1 MYSGPCPHARAFDQ
15 QFCCLLRPSCGH
27 LQHLNGLLVDDDHLA
42 WGRRRRQ
49 EHMLGGNT
57 QGGCRGADAESAGSK
72 CTDTGHPV
80 PTGIQ
85 AIGGGNVHFVIP
97 RPVAGLLLAAPNQM
111 SAEQATQFRGSV
123 RAKGSGRARALRHL
137 AVIIAVV
144 LLSLCLFPVH
154 FLCGRLLVA
163 RANREG
169 GAPKSAGVCV
179 CARGR
184 AQAGL
189 ADARTSDALGQSS
202 TARSEE
208 PVKKWPGVSFGAVG
222 LLSLF
227 LPFLPFL
234 PLAIA
239 RAASPAAQQ
248 AHSRERNRATECDR
262 APAVPTTACACLSA
276 PGPGLLARH

>member
-1 MYSGPCPHARAFDQ
+1 MHGHRAPCAHRDT
-15 QFCCLLRPSCGH
+15 GH
-27 LQHLNGLLVDDDHLA
+27 
-42 WGRRRRQ
+42 RRRQ
-49 EHMLGGNT
+49 CTFRHPTARSWSSPGRAQPNVSRAGHTVSRVGASKGIWPSAGAASPRRHHRRGASFPLPFSRALSLWAAPGGAGE
-57 QGGCRGADAESAGSK
+57 QGGWGAEK
-72 CTDTGHPV
+72 CG
-80 PTGIQ
+80 
-85 AIGGGNVHFVIP
+85 
-97 RPVAGLLLAAPNQM
+97 
-111 SAEQATQFRGSV
+111 
-123 RAKGSGRARALRHL
+123 
-137 AVIIAVV
+137 
-144 LLSLCLFPVH
+144 C
-154 FLCGRLLVA
+154 
-163 RANREG
+163 
-169 GAPKSAGVCV
+169 VCV